1 MGWFVKYLIFRTIVL
16 RNTVRVNHFPLL
28 AMRTACTAA
37 ATVPRPRWATS
48 HRWKVLAVG
57 VAANATFSAAAS
69 GMPTTAIWL
78 RSGLT

>member
-1 MGWFVKYLIFRTIVL
+1 
-16 RNTVRVNHFPLL
+16 
-28 AMRTACTAA
+28 MRTACHRRRHLSPPALGDA
-37 ATVPRPRWATS
+37 